1 MIAGHA
7 RVNQHSVEIEDVQ
20 LCLRRT
26 TRSLCITINDVFT
39 AAAAASSS
47 QHVEVA
53 AAAGQCV
60 RNAKLRQVARSTL
73 DED

>member
-7 RVNQHSVEIEDVQ
+7 RVNQHSVEIEGVQ
-20 LCLRRT
+20 RT

-39 AAAAASSS
+39 AVAAASSS

-53 AAAGQCV
+53 AAAGQRV
-60 RNAKLRQVARSTL
+60 RNAKLQQVARSTL